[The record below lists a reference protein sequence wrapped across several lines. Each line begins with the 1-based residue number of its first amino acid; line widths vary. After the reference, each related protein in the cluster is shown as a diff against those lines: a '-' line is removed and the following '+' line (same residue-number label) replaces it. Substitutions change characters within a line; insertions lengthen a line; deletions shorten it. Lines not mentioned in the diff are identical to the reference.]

1 MGELEKDIQD
11 LVIAR
16 LNTIPENLEL
26 AVGNE
31 DSFTVEQL
39 IEHVR
44 KNDEIGKMYIDSQL
58 EYLRSLNNLP
68 TNDEGLSNHTSQL
81 R

>member
-1 MGELEKDIQD
+1 MKELEKDIQD

-31 DSFTVEQL
+31 GSFTVKQL

-44 KNDEIGKMYIDSQL
+44 DNDEIGGMYIKSQL

-68 TNDEGLSNHTSQL
+68 TDDERLPDYTSQL